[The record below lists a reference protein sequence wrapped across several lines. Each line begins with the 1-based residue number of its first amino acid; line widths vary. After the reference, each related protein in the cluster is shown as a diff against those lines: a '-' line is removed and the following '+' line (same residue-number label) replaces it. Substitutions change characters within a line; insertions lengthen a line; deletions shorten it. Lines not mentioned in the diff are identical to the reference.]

1 MAYLEKIVEIY
12 KNEENYF
19 INDATIETIKT
30 AALYMFYHYFNA
42 DVTKLD
48 ELNNQFCFS
57 NGEIFDIVALNYN
70 FYEENSI
77 DFLTVLPATL
87 MKNHFINDFSQKYS
101 EYLIELNKIVANII
115 CRNED
120 SSNQKVI
127 SKLDEFEINED
138 TSFNIVVLCNY
149 PIDVE
154 DKLWYQKIANDYRV
168 KNNRININ
176 IVFEDDLIEEVSDV
190 ESPKDFVNKGIFK
203 LYNNESIAFFGE
215 EKSFLGMISANSLKE
230 NYFLYST
237 KGLFASNLRYYV
249 KSAKI
254 DSQIIS
260 TIENEP
266 ENFCYYNNGI
276 IITCDD
282 YKISDDELVLYNFSI
297 VNGGQTTNLIGR
309 TSFSTDFGIMC
320 KVIKNKYDALD
331 EKVNFLSKVAEASNT
346 QKPIKPKDLI
356 ANKKEQRMLQIQYK
370 QAGVF
375 LQIKRGEKIPKDI
388 YSQPWQNASN
398 DQVAQMLY
406 STIYQF
412 PGSAKNSK
420 SKLLENDR
428 IYNKLFRPQYN
439 SDFLVSLQ
447 HISVAFNNWK
457 KKLKK
462 IEKASSMKL
471 GLSKNC
477 DLYYFAITGSI
488 YKLLSNKKLYEKIK
502 SYKIESSSNEF
513 DEIKF
518 LLGQNDI
525 GELPL
530 LNRNLII
537 NIGKTSLF
545 DYFEFVMTNILI
557 PAYEKFKYYYPNYA
571 YSHFVKSDFYYY
583 KFVMIQLFNCVKKN
597 SLNFNFEDIFDLSK
611 SSNVIIDKDGSF
623 DEYLPGLEEE
633 LKEYRTRTY
642 KALKIESYEV
652 FKNNQ
657 LTLLIKFK
665 PKNPEELRELARFS
679 AFQCERFGEAI
690 CKIIKKYSSI
700 DNFIKE

>member
-1 MAYLEKIVEIY
+1 MAYLDKIVEIY
-12 KNEENYF
+12 RDEENHF
-19 INDATIETIKT
+19 INEGTVETIKT

-48 ELNNQFCFS
+48 ELNNLFCFS
-57 NGEIFDIVALNYN
+57 TGELFDIIALNYN
-70 FYEENSI
+70 YYEDNSI
-77 DFLTVLPATL
+77 DFLTVLPTTI
-87 MKNHFINDFSQKYS
+87 INNYFMNNFSQNYEKYL
-101 EYLIELNKIVANII
+101 EEMNKIVANII
-115 CRNED
+115 LRNED
-120 SSNQKVI
+120 NINKKVI
-127 SKLDEFEINED
+127 NKLDEFDINEN
-138 TSFNIVVLCNY
+138 TIFNVVILCNNS
-149 PIDVE
+149 IDVGK
-154 DKLWYQKIANDYRV
+154 KLWYQKLANEYRV
-168 KNNRININ
+168 KNNRLSMQ
-176 IVFEDDLIEEVSDV
+176 IVFEDDIIEEVSDV
-190 ESPKDFVNKGIFK
+190 ESPKDFVAKGIFK
-203 LYNNESIAFFGE
+203 LYNNNSIAFFGK

-237 KGLFASNLRYYV
+237 RGLFASNLRYYV

-254 DSQIIS
+254 DSQIIA

-282 YKISDDELVLYNFSI
+282 YKIIDNELVLYNFSI

-320 KVIKNKYDALD
+320 KVIKNKYEALD
-331 EKVNFLSKVAEASNT
+331 EKVIFLSKVAEASNT
-346 QKPIKPKDLI
+346 QKPIKSKDLI

-370 QAGVF
+370 QAGIF
-375 LQIKRGEKIPKDI
+375 LQVKRGEKIPKDI

-406 STIYQF
+406 STIYQL

-420 SKLLENDR
+420 SKLLENER
-428 IYNKLFRPQYN
+428 VYKKLFKPQYN

-462 IEKASSMKL
+462 VEKASSIKL

-477 DLYYFAITGSI
+477 DLYYLGITGCL
-488 YKLLSNKKLYEKIK
+488 YKLLSNKHLFEKIK
-502 SYKIESSSNEF
+502 FSKISSASNEF

-518 LLGQNDI
+518 LVGQNDI
-525 GELPL
+525 GELTL

-537 NIGKTSLF
+537 NIGKTTLF
-545 DYFEFVMTNILI
+545 DYFDFVMSNILI
-557 PAYEKFKYYYPNYA
+557 PAYEKFKHMYPNYA

-583 KFVMIQLFNCVKKN
+583 KFVITQLIAFLKKGTHGFDFDN
-597 SLNFNFEDIFDLSK
+597 IFDLSK
-611 SSNVIIDKDGSF
+611 SSNAIINIEDSF
-623 DEYLPGLEEE
+623 DEYMPGLEEE

-642 KALKIESYEV
+642 KTLGIESYEV

-657 LTLLIKFK
+657 LVYLIKFK
-665 PKNPEELRELARFS
+665 PKNVQELRELAKFS
-679 AFQCERFGEAI
+679 TFQSERFGEAI
-690 CKIIKKYSSI
+690 CKIINKYSCI
-700 DNFIKE
+700 DNFVKE